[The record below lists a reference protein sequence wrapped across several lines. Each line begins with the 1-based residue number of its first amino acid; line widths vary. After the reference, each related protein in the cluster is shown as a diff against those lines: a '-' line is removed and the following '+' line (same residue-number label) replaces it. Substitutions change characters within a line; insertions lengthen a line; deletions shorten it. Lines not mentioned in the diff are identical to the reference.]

1 MDFILSEEQEML
13 RKTARN
19 FLTERCPKSLVRE
32 WQESDKGY
40 SLELWQELAS
50 LGWLGLVFPEEYGG
64 NGMSFLELAVLLDE
78 MGRACLPSPFFS
90 TVVLGGL
97 PILDIGSEE
106 QKQVHL
112 PRIAQGR
119 LILTLALTETN
130 ARYDADAVMVTAAAN
145 EGKYIINGT
154 KLFVPDAHVS
164 DFMIVIAKTG
174 LSGKSEDGI
183 TGFIV
188 DTKSPG
194 INCTLLKTTAG
205 DKLCKIDFNQVRV
218 RREDILGK
226 LSQGWGEVE
235 NILYRSA
242 VAKCCE
248 IVGSAQQV
256 LEMTVD
262 YARTR
267 RQFGQPIGSFQSIQN
282 HCANM
287 AIDVESSR
295 YITYRAA
302 WMLAMNIPCRKEAAM
317 AKSWTADAYR
327 RTVSLSHQVH
337 GAVAFTID
345 HGLHYHTRR
354 VKAAEV
360 SFGDIGFHLER
371 VAQEIGLG

>member
-13 RKTARN
+13 RKTARD
-19 FLTERCPKSLVRE
+19 FLAERCPKSLVRE

-40 SLELWQELAS
+40 SLELWQEMAS

-106 QKQVHL
+106 QKQAYL
-112 PRIAQGR
+112 PRIAKGR
-119 LILTLALTETN
+119 LIFTLALTEPS
-130 ARYDADAVMVTAAAN
+130 ARYDADAIMVTAAAN
-145 EGKYIINGT
+145 EGEYIINGT
-154 KLFVPDAHVS
+154 KLFVSDAHVS
-164 DFMIVIAKTG
+164 DFVIVIAKTG

-194 INCTLLKTTAG
+194 IGCTLLKTTAG
-205 DKLCKIDFNQVRV
+205 DKLSKIDFNQVSV

-226 LSQGWGEVE
+226 LNQGWGEVE
-235 NILYRSA
+235 NILSRSA

-248 IVGSAQQV
+248 IVGSVQQV

-317 AKSWTADAYR
+317 AKAWTADAYLR
-327 RTVSLSHQVH
+327 AVSLSHQVH

-345 HGLHYHTRR
+345 HDLNYHTRR
-354 VKAAEV
+354 IKAAEV
-360 SFGDIGFHLER
+360 SFGDTGFHLER

>member
-19 FLTERCPKSLVRE
+19 FLAERCPKSLVRE

-106 QKQVHL
+106 QKQAYL
-112 PRIAQGR
+112 PRIAKGR
-119 LILTLALTETN
+119 LILTLALTEPS

-145 EGKYIINGT
+145 EGEYIINGT

-164 DFMIVIAKTG
+164 DFTIVIAKTG

-194 INCTLLKTTAG
+194 ISCTLLKTTAG
-205 DKLCKIDFNQVRV
+205 DKLYKIAFNQVSV

-226 LSQGWGEVE
+226 LNQGWGEVE
-235 NILYRSA
+235 NILSWSA

-317 AKSWTADAYR
+317 AKAWTADAYR
-327 RTVSLSHQVH
+327 RVVSLSHQVH

-345 HGLHYHTRR
+345 HDLHYYTRR
-354 VKAAEV
+354 IKAAEV
-360 SFGDIGFHLER
+360 SFGDTGFHLER